1 MAFNF
6 SDKLKE
12 SKGNTLI
19 LDSLNLA
26 FRYKHAKRTDFRYD
40 YLKTLKSLAQSYNCG
55 NTIITSDQGASSYRR
70 AIDPNYKVRD
80 YAEQTDEEKA
90 FFEDFFDEYE
100 QTLEVFKEEGYP
112 VLRYKNVEADDIAAH
127 LVKHKDV
134 YNLGNIWLISSD
146 RDWDLLVS
154 EEVSRFSF
162 VTRKE
167 ITVDNW
173 EEHYKVAREDYISY
187 KCLMGDKGDN
197 VPGVDGVG
205 PVKAASLIA
214 TYGSAMDIFD
224 ALPLPDKYVY
234 MRNVNA
240 FGDRLLTNYELM
252 DLLTYCDDAI
262 GEENLRDIKEKLN
275 EV

>member
-6 SDKLKE
+6 SDKLEE

-26 FRYKHAKRTDFRYD
+26 FRYKHAGRTDYRYD

-55 NTIITSDQGASSYRR
+55 NIIITSDQGASSYRR
-70 AIDPNYKVRD
+70 GIDPNYKVRD
-80 YAEQTDEEKA
+80 YPEQTEEEKA
-90 FFEDFFDEYE
+90 FFEEFFHEYE
-100 QTLEVFKEEGYP
+100 ETLDVFREEGYP
-112 VLRYKNVEADDIAAH
+112 VLRYKGVEADDIAAH
-127 LVKHKDV
+127 LVNNREL

-154 EEVSRFSF
+154 EKVSRFSF

-167 ITVDNW
+167 ITVDTW
-173 EEHYKVAREDYISY
+173 DEHYKVSREDYISY

-205 PVKAASLIA
+205 PVKAASLIK
-214 TYGSAMDIFD
+214 TYGSAMDIYD
-224 ALPLPDKYVY
+224 ALPLPSKYVY
-234 MRNVNA
+234 MRNVNE
-240 FGDRLLTNYELM
+240 FGEKLLTNYELM
-252 DLLTYCDDAI
+252 DLVTYCDDAI
-262 GEENLRDIKEKLN
+262 GEENLKDIKEKLN